1 MHYSK
6 AAWNKNVD
14 KIIDFF
20 FKNQV
25 VKQNTLSV
33 SLLVSNERGT
43 SLSLWENLSA
53 EYEVLNRNYFIEMW
67 IGYH

>member
-20 FKNQV
+20 FKNQI
-25 VKQNTLSV
+25 VKYNTLSV
-33 SLLVSNERGT
+33 SLL
-43 SLSLWENLSA
+43 
-53 EYEVLNRNYFIEMW
+53 
-67 IGYH
+67 

>member
-25 VKQNTLSV
+25 VKHNTLSV